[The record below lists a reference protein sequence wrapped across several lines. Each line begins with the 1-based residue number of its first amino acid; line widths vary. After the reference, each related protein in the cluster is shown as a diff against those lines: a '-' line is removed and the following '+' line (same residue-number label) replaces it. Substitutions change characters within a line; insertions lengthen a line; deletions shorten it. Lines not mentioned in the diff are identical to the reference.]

1 MSRISICLTTA
12 ISSGRIISI
21 RINIVASVLLVLFD
35 KLFILFT
42 WLGKVLVALPKECI
56 FGASHEAR
64 ALEQNAKVGG
74 VILWTKLVGDFAK
87 QLQLVM
93 GQVLI
98 VFVLSH
104 G

>member
-1 MSRISICLTTA
+1 MLVS
-12 ISSGRIISI
+12 
-21 RINIVASVLLVLFD
+21 LVLVRVD
-35 KLFILFT
+35 KLVTFI
-42 WLGKVLVALPKECI
+42 WLGKVLVALPKECT
-56 FGASHEAR
+56 FGTGFEAR
-64 ALEQNAKVGG
+64 AFEQNAKVGG